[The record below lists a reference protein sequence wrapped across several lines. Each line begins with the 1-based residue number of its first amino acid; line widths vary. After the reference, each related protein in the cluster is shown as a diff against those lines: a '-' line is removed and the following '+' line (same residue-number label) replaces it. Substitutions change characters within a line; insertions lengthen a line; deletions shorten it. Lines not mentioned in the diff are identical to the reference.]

1 MNPYVLADWTTKQ
14 NIAELVEAGT
24 AKAQRLKRP
33 VLVSLTERVEWQA
46 ATRFFAAAQTQ
57 GEEAFLWTHPDQ
69 QFALAGVGVAHRID
83 TQGESR
89 FRDTATAWQALLE
102 DAIVDGLDTL
112 AGSGPTL
119 VGGFGFDP
127 LRSRTGGWQGFTD
140 GSFVLPRYQLTTH
153 RDAALLTENLVIEAT
168 DTRQETSNGT
178 DWRAARPRATHPGRR
193 TQDAGTSPPNPL
205 SIVERG
211 RTATYPLTS
220 SNLSRNGHHPS
231 GDHKGRPYRIESLL
245 PPETWKAIVAR
256 ATRDIQAGDYEKIVL
271 ARGVQVT
278 ADHTFD
284 LYAVLSALQQAY
296 PWAYTF
302 AITRGTKTFLGAT
315 PERLVGVSG
324 GIVRATALAGTAR
337 RGSTP
342 EEDVQVGSDLM
353 ASPKNRH
360 EHDVVV
366 QMLRAALS
374 DPCVDIHAADNP
386 TLLKLANVQHLYTP
400 VSGRLRPHATL
411 MDLIARLH
419 PTPAVG
425 GLPSQKAMGYIR
437 DHEGLDRGWYAAPVG
452 WLDARKEGDFAVA
465 LRSGLVEGNTATL
478 FAGCGIVADSDP
490 AAELTESELKLQ
502 PMLKALHSA

>member
-24 AKAQRLKRP
+24 AKAQRLSRP

-46 ATRFFAAAQTQ
+46 ATRFFAEAQVQ
-57 GEEAFLWTHPDQ
+57 GKEAFLWTHPDQ
-69 QFALAGVGVAHRID
+69 QFALAGVGVAHRIE
-83 TQGESR
+83 TQGDSR
-89 FRDTATAWQALLE
+89 FRDTATAWQALLD

-127 LRSRTGGWQGFTD
+127 LRPRTDRWQGFTD

-153 RDAALLTENLVIEAT
+153 RDAALLTENLVVGGLSNP
-168 DTRQETSNGT
+168 QEISNGS
-178 DWRAARPRATHPGRR
+178 DWRVARPRATQAYSDSARLGEYEDVPP
-193 TQDAGTSPPNPL
+193 ASP
-205 SIVERG
+205 
-211 RTATYPLTS
+211 
-220 SNLSRNGHHPS
+220 SRNGHHPL
-231 GDHKGRPYRIESLL
+231 GDHKSRPYGIESLL
-245 PPETWKAIVAR
+245 PPDTWKAIVAQ
-256 ATRDIQAGDYEKIVL
+256 ATQDIQAGDYEKIVL

-278 ADHTFD
+278 ADQAFD
-284 LYAVLSALQQAY
+284 LYAVLTALQQAY

-337 RGSTP
+337 RGATP
-342 EEDVQVGSDLM
+342 EEDAQVGADLM

-374 DPCVDIHAADNP
+374 DPCVDIHAADTP

-400 VSGRLRPHATL
+400 VSGRLRPHSTL
-411 MDLIARLH
+411 MDLISRLH

-425 GLPSQKAMGYIR
+425 GLPSQKAVGYIR
-437 DHEGLDRGWYAAPVG
+437 DYEGLDRGWYAAPVG

-502 PMLKALHSA
+502 PMLKALAERRA

>member
-14 NIAELVEAGT
+14 NIAELVAAGL
-24 AKAQRLKRP
+24 AKSQRLNRP
-33 VLVSLTERVEWQA
+33 VLVSLTERVEWQE
-46 ATRFFAAAQTQ
+46 ATHFFAAARER

-69 QFALAGVGVAHRID
+69 QFALTGVGVAYRIETRGD
-83 TQGESR
+83 SR
-89 FRDTATAWQALLE
+89 FRDTATAWQALLD
-102 DAIVDGLDTL
+102 DALVDGLDTL

-127 LRSRTGGWQGFTD
+127 LRSRSETWQGFTD

-153 RDAALLTENLVIEAT
+153 RDAALLTENLVIGGLSVP
-168 DTRQETSNGT
+168 QEISNGG
-178 DWRAARPRATHPGRR
+178 DWRVARPRATQADPDSAKFRGYGAERR
-193 TQDAGTSPPNPL
+193 YVVTIPPSSL
-205 SIVERG
+205 SQ
-211 RTATYPLTS
+211 
-220 SNLSRNGHHPS
+220 NGHHQTS
-231 GDHKGRPYRIESLL
+231 NPYSIESLL
-245 PPETWKAIVAR
+245 SPETWKAIVAQ
-256 ATRDIQAGDYEKIVL
+256 ATQDIKASDYEKIVL

-278 ADHTFD
+278 ADHAFD
-284 LYAVLSALQQAY
+284 LYAILNALQQAY
-296 PWAYTF
+296 SRAYTF
-302 AITRGTKTFLGAT
+302 AITRGNKTFLGAT

-337 RGSTP
+337 RGATP
-342 EEDVQVGSDLM
+342 EEDAQVGADLM
-353 ASPKNRH
+353 ASAKNRH

-374 DPCVDIHAADNP
+374 EPCVDIHAADSP

-400 VSGRLRPHATL
+400 VSGRLRPQSTL

-425 GLPSQKAMGYIR
+425 GLPSQKAVGYIR

-490 AAELTESELKLQ
+490 TAELTESELKLQ
-502 PMLKALHSA
+502 PMLKALAERRVESGER

>member
-1 MNPYVLADWTTKQ
+1 MESGEIRLTSLRSPLSALYSSMNPYVLADWTTKQ

-24 AKAQRLKRP
+24 AKAQRLNRP
-33 VLVSLTERVEWQA
+33 VLVSLTERVEWQE
-46 ATRFFAAAQTQ
+46 ATRFFAVARER

-69 QFALAGVGVAHRID
+69 QFALAGVGVAHRIE
-83 TQGESR
+83 TQGDSR
-89 FRDTATAWQALLE
+89 FRDTATAWQALLD

-127 LRSRTGGWQGFTD
+127 LRPRTDLWQGFAD

-153 RDAALLTENLVIEAT
+153 RDAALLTENLVVDGRGSHHRVSQSGIG
-168 DTRQETSNGT
+168 DISMGQYGGVSSSRFSKNGY
-178 DWRAARPRATHPGRR
+178 HP
-193 TQDAGTSPPNPL
+193 T
-205 SIVERG
+205 
-211 RTATYPLTS
+211 
-220 SNLSRNGHHPS
+220 
-231 GDHKGRPYRIESLL
+231 GDHQSRPYRIESLL
-245 PPETWKAIVAR
+245 PPETWKAIVSQATQDIR
-256 ATRDIQAGDYEKIVL
+256 AGEYEKIVL
-271 ARGVQVT
+271 ARGVQLT
-278 ADHTFD
+278 ADHVFD
-284 LYAVLSALQQAY
+284 LYAVLTALQQVY

-302 AITRGTKTFLGAT
+302 AITRGNKTFLGAT

-337 RGSTP
+337 RGATL
-342 EEDVQVGSDLM
+342 EEDAQVGAELL
-353 ASPKNRH
+353 ASAKNRH

-366 QMLRAALS
+366 QMLRTALS
-374 DPCVDIHAADNP
+374 DPCVDIHAADTP

-425 GLPSQKAMGYIR
+425 GLPSQKAVSYIR

-502 PMLKALHSA
+502 PMLKALRSA